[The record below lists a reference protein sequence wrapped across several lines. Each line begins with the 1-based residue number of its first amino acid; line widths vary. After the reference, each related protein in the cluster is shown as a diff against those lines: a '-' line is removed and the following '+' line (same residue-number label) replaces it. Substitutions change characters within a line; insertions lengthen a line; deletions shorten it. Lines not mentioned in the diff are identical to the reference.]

1 MWIYVSRAATNDRG
15 VYTSIK
21 NMFKPVAWVKYQ
33 RVCLFSRL
41 NSLWNRMIQLSPWPC
56 SGCLQQTIRFICVCY
71 LYDGIRQLRQ
81 YGTCSILTRNSRASS
96 GGCNNATFQYRWKR
110 VQVILTSWLT
120 HRRDSV
126 ALNGTPPRFIYQMY
140 VAISWSSSLPLL
152 KQIYKKSKWEVISY
166 LFFFF

>member
-33 RVCLFSRL
+33 RMCLFSRL
-41 NSLWNRMIQLSPWPC
+41 NSLLNRMIQLSPWPC
-56 SGCLQQTIRFICVCY
+56 GGYLQQTIRFIFVCY
-71 LYDGIRQLRQ
+71 LYDGIRLLRQ

-126 ALNGTPPRFIYQMY
+126 ALNGTPPRFIYQLY

-152 KQIYKKSKWEVISY
+152 KQI
-166 LFFFF
+166 